1 MFDRHR
7 ARILL
12 AVLTLVSLVL
22 ITVDERA
29 GQSGPLAHVRDGLA
43 AVFAPVQDGLAT
55 VVRPI
60 GGVVAGVGDLL
71 ELRQEN
77 ARLRAEVEQLRDRRG
92 AYDDVARENRAL
104 QDLLDMRDRL
114 TAHSDEFRF
123 AAARVIALAPSNIAE
138 WTITIDVGSRDG
150 ITRDMTVING
160 DGLVGRVVQVAPSAS
175 RVLLAIDQNFSAAAR
190 IAATGEHGL
199 VEGRDTEP
207 MKLELLNP
215 EAEVEVGHE
224 VVTSSYSNAT
234 FPDGIVIGAVSSEPP
249 EIPALTLTVDVTPYV
264 DFTRLTTVL
273 VILRAPP
280 PDPLPVPTPGTQST
294 SPPTPMATPTETP
307 TLDPTQGPTP

>member
-12 AVLTLVSLVL
+12 AALTLISLVL
-22 ITVDERA
+22 VTVDERA
-29 GQSGPLAHVRDGLA
+29 GRGGPLARVRDGLA

-60 GGVVAGVGDLL
+60 GGLVAGVGDLL
-71 ELRQEN
+71 ELRQDN
-77 ARLRAEVEQLRDRRG
+77 ARLRAELEQLRDRRG
-92 AYDDVARENRAL
+92 AYDDVVRENRTL
-104 QDLLDMRDRL
+104 QDLLDMRARL
-114 TAHSDEFRF
+114 TARSDEFRF

-207 MKLELLNP
+207 MTLELLNP
-215 EAEVEVGHE
+215 EAEVEVAQE

-249 EIPALTLTVDVTPYV
+249 EIPTLTLTVDVTPYV

-280 PDPLPVPTPGTQST
+280 PDPLPVPTPGTQPAGPAT
-294 SPPTPMATPTETP
+294 PTATPTETP
-307 TLDPTQGPTP
+307 TLGPTEGPTP